1 MGHITSLYRAAHKVR
16 GHLNDVNC
24 NQQNYASVFRII
36 ALIAWIYLSVC
47 LRILGCKLTLLSSVT
62 VLSIW
67 ESKKLDDFFFDR
79 PNNKEGNLNAVK
91 NNYNSS
97 LQLFPF
103 ENRSLFTSAAH
114 MA

>member
-47 LRILGCKLTLLSSVT
+47 LRILGCKLMLLSSVT
-62 VLSIW
+62 VLSI
-67 ESKKLDDFFFDR
+67 
-79 PNNKEGNLNAVK
+79 
-91 NNYNSS
+91 
-97 LQLFPF
+97 
-103 ENRSLFTSAAH
+103 
-114 MA
+114 